1 MPERVRR
8 DTTAHP
14 VPWATVA
21 TRMIVTSQP
30 DVACD
35 VCGRRL
41 LRGEQPDV
49 FLAGGRRRMVCELC
63 APRASAEGWRR
74 ETDPHALS
82 LPAARPRRGRNLLGR
97 LRQSRER
104 ADSAGEDALMA
115 LAQEPSTASY
125 DFLDGTSDR
134 PAELERGLEPVDA
147 DLAAALGEDPGP
159 VEPHRAVQPV
169 PAAPFLDATPAPAAD
184 EHVAAAPDP
193 PEDAEGA
200 DEAEETVAAEE
211 GSWRD
216 AWMFVKE

>member
-1 MPERVRR
+1 
-8 DTTAHP
+8 
-14 VPWATVA
+14 
-21 TRMIVTSQP
+21 MIVTSQP

-49 FLAGGRRRMVCELC
+49 FLGGGRRRMVCELC

-74 ETDPHALS
+74 ETDQPALS

-104 ADSAGEDALMA
+104 ADPAGEDGLMA
-115 LAQEPSTASY
+115 PAQEPSPATY
-125 DFLDGTSDR
+125 DFLEGIPNR
-134 PAELERGLEPVDA
+134 PAALDGGLEPVDP
-147 DLAAALGEDPGP
+147 DLATALGEDLGS
-159 VEPHRAVQPV
+159 VEPRRTIQPV

-184 EHVAAAPDP
+184 EHVAAGPER

>member
-1 MPERVRR
+1 
-8 DTTAHP
+8 
-14 VPWATVA
+14 
-21 TRMIVTSQP
+21 MIVTSQP

-74 ETDPHALS
+74 ETDTHALS

-104 ADSAGEDALMA
+104 ANPGGEDGLMA
-115 LAQEPSTASY
+115 PAQEPSPASY
-125 DFLDGTSDR
+125 DFPEGIPDR
-134 PAELERGLEPVDA
+134 PAALEGGLEPVA
-147 DLAAALGEDPGP
+147 PDLATALGEDPGP
-159 VEPHRAVQPV
+159 VEPHRTVRPV

-184 EHVAAAPDP
+184 EHMAAAPDRP
-193 PEDAEGA
+193 QDAEGA
-200 DEAEETVAAEE
+200 EEAEERVAAEE